1 MRQAMIKHQIVIK
14 DGRPHSVRVPI
25 AEWRR
30 LEKRLAAL
38 EDAADQRA
46 YDAAKARSGE
56 MMPASVVDA
65 LLDGRHPIKAL
76 REWRGLTQAE
86 LASKA
91 GIAKLYVSQIETGR
105 RTGTAKTLQA
115 IAAALEVDMDMIM
128 GREAGARR

>member
-1 MRQAMIKHQIVIK
+1 MRQAMIKHQIVNK

-38 EDAADQRA
+38 EEAADQRA
-46 YDAAKARSGE
+46 YDTAKARGGE
-56 MMPASVVDA
+56 MVPASIVDA

-76 REWRGLTQAE
+76 RAWRGLTQAE

-115 IAAALEVDMDMIM
+115 IAAALEVDLEMVI
-128 GREAGARR
+128 GRKGGRRR

>member
-1 MRQAMIKHQIVIK
+1 MIKHQIVIK

-46 YDAAKARSGE
+46 YDAAKARGGE

-115 IAAALEVDMDMIM
+115 IAAALQVDMDMIM